1 MDRRFYMAELS
12 AEKMDFVRENIIYS
26 HLDSNLQYIDIYDMI
41 CWNKL
46 HCEKGIYLAREG
58 RYDSVYVRLPEH
70 RHYWKIGEFGKTTY
84 EEYCKNL
91 EEELKKRD
99 LRLEDLQLLQR
110 YSSVAWYTSVEDWTI
125 EKDKKLTLHVK
136 ESSSTD
142 SIVDLLLYFTDGKI
156 RDNLAEAHDLIG
168 NNRFCRGETF
178 DIGNFSARGFLN
190 GKVEITMK
198 DKSNFAE
205 EFLKRFY
212 NFVDMYKRAHVN
224 AVWCTWSY

>member
-1 MDRRFYMAELS
+1 MDRHFYMTELS

-70 RHYWKIGEFGKTTY
+70 RHYWKIGEFGKSTY

-91 EEELKKRD
+91 DSELEKRG
-99 LRLEDLQLLQR
+99 LKLTDLQLLQR
-110 YSSVAWYTSVEDWTI
+110 YSSIAWYTSIEDWKI
-125 EKDKKLTLHVK
+125 EKDKKLILNVK

-156 RDNLAEAHDLIG
+156 RDNLADALNLIQK
-168 NNRFCRGETF
+168 NRFCRGDSFEF
-178 DIGNFSARGFLN
+178 DKYSARGYLN
-190 GKVEITMK
+190 GKVEITLS

-205 EFLKRFY
+205 DFLKRFS
-212 NFVDMYKRAHVN
+212 NFVDMYKRAHENV
-224 AVWCTWSY
+224 VWCTWSY